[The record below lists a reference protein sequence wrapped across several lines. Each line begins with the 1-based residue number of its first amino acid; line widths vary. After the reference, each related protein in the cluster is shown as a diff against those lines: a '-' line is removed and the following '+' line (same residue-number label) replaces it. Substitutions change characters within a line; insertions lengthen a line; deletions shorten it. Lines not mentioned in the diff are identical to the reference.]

1 MPDYSPED
9 RDRIR
14 QLEREVARLQRDQS
28 QFFSRYQPQMQHN
41 RIVRMART
49 IADEQADPTYPIQG
63 IDGGNTFPIVFLS
76 AGFTNEAGKNNLEAV
91 AHDTTPQGFVR
102 ILSGSWLPQSSTLQV
117 WQDRGTDADFKGEWF
132 SSFADRIRLGVTLQA
147 IAEDAN
153 GNVKEWDTGNWD
165 ERESD
170 STWLCR
176 NWCGYD
182 LEPNTRV
189 FFEQIGSVAY
199 IINAACSASG
209 SGMGSGA

>member
-1 MPDYSPED
+1 MDYSPED

-14 QLEREVARLQRDQS
+14 QLEREIARLRHEQS

-63 IDGGNTFPIVFLS
+63 IDGGNCFPIVFLS
-76 AGFTNEAGKNNLEAV
+76 AGFTNEAGRHSIEAV
-91 AHDTTPQGFVR
+91 AHDTVPQAFVR
-102 ILSGSWLPQSSTLQV
+102 ILSFSWVPESTELQV

-132 SSFADRIRLGVTLQA
+132 SSFVDRIRLGITSEA
-147 IAEDAN
+147 IAKDDN
-153 GNVKEWDTGNWD
+153 GDVVEWDTNNYGAED
-165 ERESD
+165 ESGT
-170 STWLCR
+170 TWLCR

-189 FFEQIGSVAY
+189 YFEQIGSVAY
-199 IINAACSASG
+199 IINAACSAEEVS
-209 SGMGSGA
+209 